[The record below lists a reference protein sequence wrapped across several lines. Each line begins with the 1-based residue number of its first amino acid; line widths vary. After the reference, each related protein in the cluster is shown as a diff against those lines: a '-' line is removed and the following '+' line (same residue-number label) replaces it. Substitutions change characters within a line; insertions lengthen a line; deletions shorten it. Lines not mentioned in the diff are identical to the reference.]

1 MKLRFF
7 ISVLF
12 LLVCFMSCH
21 NIKKENILQMADNW
35 TGKIMIFPES
45 MTYTVQGEKIPND
58 SMFNTEYTIVSYVD
72 TIGCLSCKLHLDKW
86 KIIIQEMN
94 GITPSLVSPILI
106 FHVND
111 MKEATYMLDRYEF
124 NYPICID
131 TLDIFNKVN
140 HLPSIPSFQTF
151 LLDKDNKIVAIGNP
165 VYNPKIKELYMNIIQ
180 GKADLN

>member
-1 MKLRFF
+1 
-7 ISVLF
+7 
-12 LLVCFMSCH
+12 MSCH

-35 TGKIMIFPES
+35 IGKIMIFPES

-140 HLPSIPSFQTF
+140 HLLSIPSFQTF

>member
-1 MKLRFF
+1 
-7 ISVLF
+7 
-12 LLVCFMSCH
+12 
-21 NIKKENILQMADNW
+21 
-35 TGKIMIFPES
+35 
-45 MTYTVQGEKIPND
+45 
-58 SMFNTEYTIVSYVD
+58 
-72 TIGCLSCKLHLDKW
+72 
-86 KIIIQEMN
+86 MN

-140 HLPSIPSFQTF
+140 HLLSIPSFQTF